1 MSKLR
6 ADGAPVDEIAASRQM
21 MSLLERLVSS
31 LPPDLREALIL
42 SATEELTSAEISQ
55 VLGIPEGS
63 VRTRLLRAREIL
75 PRNSRPCWSINM
87 HDDEPDPFLDELL
100 EASLKQYRGE
110 EPRSGLEMRILAG
123 IRTRERAAR
132 RRGLGWAVAVCA
144 GILAVIALTLHFASS
159 QLRQPT
165 PSASLPQPATT
176 QPAPPMVSRQHPL
189 LSPRRPEARV
199 RRVAT
204 RRSRP
209 EQFPTPLPL
218 TEQEKLL
225 LAYFNKTAKPDSIPG
240 TDENSAGGLE
250 IPRIIVAALQ
260 IEPLDDS
267 QSEQGK

>member
-1 MSKLR
+1 
-6 ADGAPVDEIAASRQM
+6 
-21 MSLLERLVSS
+21 
-31 LPPDLREALIL
+31 
-42 SATEELTSAEISQ
+42 
-55 VLGIPEGS
+55 
-63 VRTRLLRAREIL
+63 
-75 PRNSRPCWSINM
+75 M
-87 HDDEPDPFLDELL
+87 HDDEPDPFLDDLL

-123 IRTRERAAR
+123 VRTQERAAR
-132 RRGLGWAVAVCA
+132 LRWLGWAVAVCA
-144 GILAVIALTLHFASS
+144 GILAVIALTLHFARAP
-159 QLRQPT
+159 LRQPT
-165 PSASLPQPATT
+165 PSASLPSKESGAHRALLQP
-176 QPAPPMVSRQHPL
+176 PL
-189 LSPRRPEARV
+189 AQQLSPSFGAHRAPLQPPQQRV